1 MTKPINYKHLDWA
14 FREFI
19 KIQED
24 MIARG
29 QIDAAIKNLEEAL
42 NERLAI
48 YPAKDEG
55 VWKITQ
61 LLGDV
66 SVKTAVRHINNSNLE
81 QGMAYLKQ
89 ARRFT
94 EPLPHSDW
102 KESAEW
108 VALRKSV
115 LKN

>member
-1 MTKPINYKHLDWA
+1 
-14 FREFI
+14 
-19 KIQED
+19 

-29 QIDAAIKNLEEAL
+29 HIDAAIKNLEEAL

-66 SVKTAVRHINNSNLE
+66 SVKTAVRHINNNNLE
-81 QGMAYLKQ
+81 QGMQYLKL

-94 EPLPHSDW
+94 EPLPNSDW
-102 KESAEW
+102 KDNPEW
-108 VALRKSV
+108 IAIRKSV